1 MLQEIMHNNPNV
13 HTTPATAYR
22 QSQGRAANIN
32 TFSVIKPQ
40 PNLLRVTAIHIQH
53 PSANLK
59 AFFKHC
65 RIALEVPIRYTSS
78 NKIFLLRHL
87 LSASLQSE
95 L

>member
-1 MLQEIMHNNPNV
+1 MLEEIMHNNPNV
-13 HTTPATAYR
+13 HTTSANPYR

-40 PNLLRVTAIHIQH
+40 PNVLRITAIHIQH

-59 AFFKHC
+59 AFFKRC
-65 RIALEVPIRYTSS
+65 RIALEVPIRSASS
-78 NKIFLLRHL
+78 NKIFLLRYL